1 LLKTNDIHERV
12 RYFYFMGLTEQRE
25 ANDKQKEEAKRAAK
39 SEKFMENVFSF
50 LNLFLKFIFF

>member
-39 SEKFMENVFSF
+39 SEKFMENVF
-50 LNLFLKFIFF
+50 LFLYF